1 MAEVDTKKMVEDM
14 IAGLGGLAEM
24 AAVYRDHLILN
35 GFTREE
41 AVVMSSNLV
50 CSIMTKS
57 E

>member
-24 AAVYRDHLILN
+24 AAVYRDHLIRN

-57 E
+57 K

>member
-1 MAEVDTKKMVEDM
+1 MAEVNVNKLVEDM

-24 AAVYRDHLILN
+24 AAVYRDHLMRN

-57 E
+57 K